1 MIIYKN
7 NNEYKALLNQEKTMI
22 SQLLEYQKNQKNLL
36 MSFIVKF
43 VDYLDNNNLNSID
56 EIASFVE
63 ELKDSIEICNDS
75 INCAE
80 LINQALDKASN
91 MKLKHNDAS
100 YKKIVTSYN
109 EAYFS
114 NISKINENNTK
125 ILDTIYSIS
134 QNSSFDMLS
143 ESQEFL
149 NNIDKRYKHVYN
161 TPKEEAPTVIDKNF
175 YANIGTDIQLSNIKE
190 NVEVEDNEDELEEE
204 EEEEIIEQPNIIPEN
219 TLLISE
225 SMQKVIL
232 PFTYDLAEK
241 YLAEYPSEF
250 IDVEDVIE
258 KLYTIPLRSFR
269 NPAIARFRETF
280 RLMRERE
287 NSSIKDAI
295 DLGLEMMFN
304 YNLYPAIITACKN
317 LDELDIY
324 LAYLETG
331 EVDKFRIFDIVYQLS
346 PALSK

>member
-7 NNEYKALLNQEKTMI
+7 NNEYKALINQEKAMV

-109 EAYFS
+109 EIYFS

-125 ILDTIYSIS
+125 ILDVIYSIS

-161 TPKEEAPTVIDKNF
+161 TPKEEAPTIIDKNF
-175 YANIGTDIQLSNIKE
+175 YANIGTDIQLNNIKE
-190 NVEVEDNEDELEEE
+190 DVEVEDT
-204 EEEEIIEQPNIIPEN
+204 EEEIIEQPNIISEN

-225 SMQKVIL
+225 SLQKVIL
-232 PFTYDLAEK
+232 PFTYDIAEK
-241 YLAEYPSEF
+241 YLAEYPTEF
-250 IDVEDVIE
+250 TDIDDVIE

>member
-7 NNEYKALLNQEKTMI
+7 NNEYKALINQEKAMI
-22 SQLLEYQKNQKNLL
+22 YQLLEYQKNQKNLL

-63 ELKDSIEICNDS
+63 ELKDAIEICNDS

-91 MKLKHNDAS
+91 MKLKHNDTS

-125 ILDTIYSIS
+125 ILDIIYSIS

-331 EVDKFRIFDIVYQLS
+331 EVDKFRIFDIVYHLS